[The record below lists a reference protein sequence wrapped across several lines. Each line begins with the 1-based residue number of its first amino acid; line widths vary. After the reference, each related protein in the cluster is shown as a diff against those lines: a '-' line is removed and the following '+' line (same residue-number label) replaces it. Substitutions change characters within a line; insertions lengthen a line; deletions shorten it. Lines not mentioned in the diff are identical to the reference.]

1 MASKEIFVV
10 INEWHKE
17 VKVNPIQLLLS
28 DMVKE
33 KHSEKKPADETHT
46 E

>member
-10 INEWHKE
+10 INEWYKE

-28 DMVKE
+28 DTVKG
-33 KHSEKKPADETHT
+33 
-46 E
+46 